1 MGTAK
6 SRPST
11 LLWSVAVSL
20 TLHELKQSTNNF
32 GDVYCQLDKNKAE
45 GLTLHHDAK
54 MNVQSI

>member
-1 MGTAK
+1 MGTMK

-20 TLHELKQSTNNF
+20 TLHELKQSTNNI

-45 GLTLHHDAK
+45 GLTLHHEA
-54 MNVQSI
+54 